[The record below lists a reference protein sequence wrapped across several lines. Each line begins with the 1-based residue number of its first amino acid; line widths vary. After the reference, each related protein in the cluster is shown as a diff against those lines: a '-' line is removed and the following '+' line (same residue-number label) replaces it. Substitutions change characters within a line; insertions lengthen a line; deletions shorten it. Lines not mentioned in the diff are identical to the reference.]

1 MHFGR
6 PKLAIALTLTA
17 VPFLVAAC
25 GDASDATPTPEP
37 TPTPQATPD
46 PVPSPTPTAGTGSGG
61 QVTLPTLKPEPS
73 ATTPPLATPTLTPEE
88 FEVELARRYFGV
100 HWKTDFSKST
110 VSFEEII
117 SGGPPRDGIPPIYDP
132 QFVGVDRANEWMID
146 LEPVIVV
153 QIGDDVRAYSQDS
166 LVSHEVVDD
175 VVGGRP
181 IAVTWC
187 PLCNTALAFDR
198 EVDGQVLTFGV
209 SGLLRQ
215 SNMIMWDHE
224 TESWWQQGTGEAIV
238 GTMTGAKL
246 DILPAQVVTWRDF
259 KAAFPDGRVLAVDT
273 DTHGFNPYV
282 GYDSGLPYLYYGGP
296 EHDSRLPVMER
307 VVGIRAGGVVRA
319 YPFTELAKDQVTQ
332 ETVGG
337 QRLVLF
343 YEPRGLS
350 NLDTF
355 KLEEAR
361 SVGTASVFV
370 PQVDEMELTF
380 EFKDNGFEDRETG
393 SRWNMLGQAISGP
406 LEGKALPPHF
416 NNQGLWFYWAA
427 SQEDVTIYE
436 SESSE

>member
-1 MHFGR
+1 MPFGR
-6 PKLAIALTLTA
+6 SKLAIALTLAT

-25 GDASDATPTPEP
+25 GGGSDPTPTPEP
-37 TPTPQATPD
+37 TATPQATPTR
-46 PVPSPTPTAGTGSGG
+46 VPSPTPTAGTGSGG
-61 QVTLPTLKPEPS
+61 RVTLPTLKPEPS
-73 ATTPPLATPTLTPEE
+73 ATTPPLAASTLTPEE
-88 FEVELARRYFGV
+88 FEVELARRYFGIS
-100 HWKTDFSKST
+100 WKTDYSKRS
-110 VSFEEII
+110 VSFDEII
-117 SGGPPRDGIPPIYDP
+117 SGGPSRDGIPPIYDP
-132 QFVGVDRANEWMID
+132 QFVSVERANEWMID

-166 LVSHEVVDD
+166 LMSHEVVDD

-187 PLCNTALAFDR
+187 PLCNTALVFDR

-224 TESWWQQGTGEAIV
+224 TESWWQQGTAEAIV

-246 DILPAQVVTWRDF
+246 DVLPAQVVTWRDF
-259 KAAFPDGRVLAVDT
+259 KAAFPDGMVLAVDT
-273 DTHGFNPYV
+273 ATHGFNPYV

-296 EHDSRLPVMER
+296 EHDPRLPIMER

-319 YPFTELAKDQVTQ
+319 YPFTELAKDRVTQ

-370 PQVDEMELTF
+370 PRVDDMELTF

-427 SQEDVTIYE
+427 SQENITIYM

>member
-1 MHFGR
+1 MAFGR
-6 PKLAIALTLTA
+6 SKLAIALAA
-17 VPFLVAAC
+17 VPLLVAAC
-25 GDASDATPTPEP
+25 GGGSNPTPTPEP
-37 TPTPQATPD
+37 TATPQA
-46 PVPSPTPTAGTGSGG
+46 SPTPTAGTGSGG
-61 QVTLPTLKPEPS
+61 QVTLPTLTPEPTDTS
-73 ATTPPLATPTLTPEE
+73 LAAATPTLTAEE
-88 FEVELARRYFGV
+88 FEVVLAQRSFGAI
-100 HWKTDFSKST
+100 WKTDFTKRT
-110 VSFEEII
+110 VSFDEIM
-117 SGGPPRDGIPPIYDP
+117 SGGPRRDGIPPIYDP
-132 QFVGVDRANEWMID
+132 QFVSVERANEWMIE

-153 QIGDDVRAYSQDS
+153 QIGDDVRAYPQDS
-166 LVSHEVVDD
+166 LMSHEVVDD

-198 EVDGQVLTFGV
+198 EVNGRVFTFGV

-215 SNMIMWDHE
+215 SNLIMWDHE
-224 TESWWQQGTGEAIV
+224 TESWWQQGTAEAIV
-238 GTMTGAKL
+238 GTMTGTKL

-273 DTHGFNPYV
+273 ETRGLNPYI
-282 GYDSGLPYLYYGGP
+282 GYDSGLPYLYVGP
-296 EHDSRLPVMER
+296 AIDTRLPVMER

-319 YPFTELAKDQVTQ
+319 YPFTELAKDRVAQ

-370 PQVDEMELTF
+370 PRVDEMELTF

-406 LEGKALPPHF
+406 LEGGALPFFF
-416 NNQGLWFYWAA
+416 NNQGLWFYLAA
-427 SQEDVTIYE
+427 SQENITIYR

>member
-1 MHFGR
+1 M
-6 PKLAIALTLTA
+6 
-17 VPFLVAAC
+17 
-25 GDASDATPTPEP
+25 E
-37 TPTPQATPD
+37 Q
-46 PVPSPTPTAGTGSGG
+46 
-61 QVTLPTLKPEPS
+61 
-73 ATTPPLATPTLTPEE
+73 
-88 FEVELARRYFGV
+88 ARRTYGII
-100 HWKTDFSKST
+100 WKTDFSNRT
-110 VSFEEII
+110 VSFDEII
-117 SGGPPRDGIPPIYDP
+117 SGGPRRDGIPPIYDP
-132 QFVGVDRANEWMID
+132 QFVSVERANEWMID

-153 QIGDDVRAYSQDS
+153 QIGDNVRAYPQDS
-166 LVSHEVVDD
+166 LMSHEVVDD

-198 EVDGQVLTFGV
+198 EVDGRVFTFGV

-224 TESWWQQGTGEAIV
+224 TESWWQQGTAEAIV

-259 KAAFPDGRVLAVDT
+259 KAAFPDGMVLAVDT
-273 DTHGFNPYV
+273 ETHGFNPYV

-296 EHDSRLPVMER
+296 ELDSRLPVMER

-319 YPFTELAKDQVTQ
+319 YPFTELAKDRVVQ

-370 PQVDEMELTF
+370 SRVDEMELAF

-406 LEGKALPPHF
+406 LGGEALPFFF
-416 NNQGLWFYWAA
+416 NNQGLWFYLAA
-427 SQEDVTIYE
+427 SQENITIYR
-436 SESSE
+436 SEGSE